1 MHKKLEDIVLPDD
14 RRYTDEHIWMKKDGD
29 TYLSGISDFAQDQLG
44 EVMFVDLPSVGDKFD
59 AGVPYGEVE
68 SIKSVNKLFTP
79 VNAEVLAVND
89 VLGDAPA
96 TLNESPYEKGWIV
109 RLKVQNE
116 ADVDK
121 LLTADAYRAFLNK

>member
-1 MHKKLEDIVLPDD
+1 
-14 RRYTDEHIWMKKDGD
+14 
-29 TYLSGISDFAQDQLG
+29 
-44 EVMFVDLPSVGDKFD
+44 MFVDLPSVGDKFK

-79 VNAEVLAVND
+79 VDAEVIAVND

-109 RLKVQNE
+109 RMKVENE
-116 ADVDK
+116 ADIEK

>member
-1 MHKKLEDIVLPDD
+1 MHKKLEEIVLPDD
-14 RRYTDEHIWMKKDGD
+14 RRYTDEHIWIKKDGD
-29 TYLSGISDFAQDQLG
+29 SFLSGISDFAQDQLG
-44 EVMFVDLPSVGDKFD
+44 EVMFVDLPSVGDKFK

-79 VNAEVLAVND
+79 VDAEITAVND
-89 VLGDAPA
+89 VLSDAPA

-109 RLKVQNE
+109 RMKVNNE
-116 ADVDK
+116 ADIEK